1 MSSQKYEFKFYTV
14 YKYIIGQNVNG
25 SKGCKMSIQTAI
37 KRVKKS
43 LISEQNDIWL
53 TWGDDVSYYTQVSH
67 K

>member
-1 MSSQKYEFKFYTV
+1 MIATNLDI
-14 YKYIIGQNVNG
+14 YKYIISQNVNG

-37 KRVKKS
+37 KRVKMS
-43 LISEQNDIWL
+43 LISEQNDIRL